1 MKRIGT
7 RFSLVVGA
15 FAVVFSGLVLY
26 RSWSTVRSH
35 VDELTSLQAELAL
48 QFDLAIRDYAAR
60 AIRPEMAKRIGKDE
74 FVVEA
79 MSTSYIARNVFE
91 KVRQHFPDYVIKFS
105 SDNPRNPTNLAGPE
119 ELKLLRHFRQNPKSD
134 RWTGEISIDDK
145 DYLAYV
151 SAMRIKKECLRC
163 HGNPDDAPKS
173 LIARYGASGSFHRS
187 LGDVAGMDV
196 IAIPIEKVN
205 QALAHDAASHL
216 VTTGLWLVALFAAI
230 LFTFHWIVT
239 RRLAAITGHFQ
250 AATEAPENTPL
261 AAIDVKGDDEISV
274 LARSYNALANRVRTF
289 HEYLEERVRQRTS
302 ELGQTN
308 AELARAKEAAESANR
323 AKSDFLANMSH
334 EIRTPMNAII
344 GMTEL
349 VLDTDL
355 NRSQRE
361 YLKMVKESGHSLMTV
376 LNDILDF
383 SKIEAG
389 KLDLEEVTF
398 GLRERIGDVM
408 KSLALRAHEKGLELA
423 CRIHPETPDV
433 LVGDPARLGQIVVN
447 LVGNAVKFSEQGEVV
462 LEVNCGSQTD
472 DETVLRFS
480 VKDTGI
486 GIPKDK
492 LKPIFD
498 AFTQADSSTTRKYGG
513 SGLGLAICSR
523 LAQLMGGQ
531 IGAESTVG
539 QGSTFYFTARF
550 KPTDQ
555 QAMGVQKVQPA
566 VVRDRRVLIVDDNA
580 TNRLILEEMIRN
592 WGMLP
597 TAASGAIEAMVILR
611 RSESEGTPYEL
622 VLSDVNMPEAD
633 GVTLADW
640 IRQDAKLASMPII
653 LLTSGARP
661 EDLKRCDTLNIA
673 AHLMK
678 PVKESELFD
687 AIGASLGISVPED
700 HTDDAGQE
708 QELDLSPLHILLAE
722 DSLVNQRLAVGLL
735 EKHGHTVTATNNGKE
750 AIAALETGKFDVV
763 LMDVE
768 MPEMNG
774 LEATAVIRVQ
784 EEKTG
789 EHLPIIAMTAH
800 ALKGDRERCLEAGM
814 DGYISKPIHSGEL
827 FQTLEAVTKRT
838 SDSGTTQTVPS
849 SGLR

>member
-1 MKRIGT
+1 
-7 RFSLVVGA
+7 
-15 FAVVFSGLVLY
+15 
-26 RSWSTVRSH
+26 
-35 VDELTSLQAELAL
+35 
-48 QFDLAIRDYAAR
+48 
-60 AIRPEMAKRIGKDE
+60 
-74 FVVEA
+74 
-79 MSTSYIARNVFE
+79 
-91 KVRQHFPDYVIKFS
+91 
-105 SDNPRNPTNLAGPE
+105 
-119 ELKLLRHFRQNPKSD
+119 
-134 RWTGEISIDDK
+134 
-145 DYLAYV
+145 
-151 SAMRIKKECLRC
+151 MRITRECLRC
-163 HGNPDDAPKS
+163 HGNPADAPKS
-173 LIARYGASGSFHRS
+173 LIARYGASGSFYRS

-196 IAIPIEKVN
+196 IAIPMEKVN

-230 LFTFHWIVT
+230 LFTFHWIVS
-239 RRLAAITGHFQ
+239 RRLAVITGHFQ
-250 AATEAPENTPL
+250 AATEAPENAPL
-261 AAIDVKGDDEISV
+261 APIDVKGDDEISV

-289 HEYLEERVRQRTS
+289 HEFLEERVRQRTS

-355 NRSQRE
+355 DHSQRE

-389 KLDLEEVTF
+389 KLDLEEVVF

-423 CRIHPETPDV
+423 CRIHPNTPDV

-447 LVGNAVKFSEQGEVV
+447 LVGNAIKFSEQGEVV
-462 LEVNCGSQTD
+462 LEVSCESQTD

-486 GIPKDK
+486 GIPKEK
-492 LKPIFD
+492 LNLIFD
-498 AFTQADSSTTRKYGG
+498 AFTQADSSTSRKFGG

-539 QGSTFYFTARF
+539 EGSTFHFTACF
-550 KPTDQ
+550 KLADQ
-555 QAMGVQKVQPA
+555 QSLSVRRARPA
-566 VVRDRRVLIVDDNA
+566 VVRGRRVLIVDDNA
-580 TNRLILEEMIRN
+580 TNRLILEEMARN
-592 WGMLP
+592 WDMLP
-597 TAASGAIEAMVILR
+597 TTASGAIEAMVIMR
-611 RSESEGTPYEL
+611 RSEGQGTPYEL

-640 IRQDAKLASMPII
+640 IRQDAKLASTPII
-653 LLTSGARP
+653 FLTSGTRP
-661 EDLKRCDTLNIA
+661 EDLKRCESLSIA

-687 AIGASLGISVPED
+687 AIGTSLGISVPED
-700 HTDDAGQE
+700 NDDAGQE
-708 QELDLSPLHILLAE
+708 QEPELPALNILLAE

-735 EKHGHTVTATNNGKE
+735 EKHGHTVIATSNGKE
-750 AIAALETGKFDVV
+750 AIAALETGQFDVA

-784 EEKTG
+784 EQKTG

-800 ALKGDRERCLEAGM
+800 AMKGDRERCLEAGM
-814 DGYISKPIHSGEL
+814 DGYVSKPIHSEEL

-849 SGLR
+849 SDLS